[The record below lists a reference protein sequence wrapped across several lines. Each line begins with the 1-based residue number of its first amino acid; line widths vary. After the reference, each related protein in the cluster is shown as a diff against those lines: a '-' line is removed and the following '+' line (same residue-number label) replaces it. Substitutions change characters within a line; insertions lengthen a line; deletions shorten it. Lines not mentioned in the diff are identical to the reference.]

1 MLDIKFIRENADL
14 IKEAAAKKHV
24 KIDIDRLLAIDEKRR
39 QLIGEIDKMRQEHK
53 AGSDQLASLSRSESG
68 QIDKDK
74 LLSQLKEEK
83 DKLLHKE
90 FEFKTVE
97 GEFDELMLGVPNV
110 PDPSVPDGDSDEDNQ
125 EIRKWGSPKIEHGRN
140 YMTLMQMHDMAD
152 FERGAKVSG
161 FRGYFLKNNGALLQL
176 ALWNLTVEHLVKKGF
191 QPFLA
196 PSLVRRE
203 NLVGTGWFGGLNNPT
218 EEDVYKTQ
226 DDIYLSGTAEV
237 AMMGYHRDETLAEA
251 EFPKKYAAFSPCF
264 RREAGSYGKDTK
276 GIFRVHE
283 FFKVEQVI
291 LCKADH
297 QESVSWHE
305 ELTKNSEE
313 IMQMLEIPYHVVLN
327 CGGDL
332 GLGQVKKYDIEGWLP
347 SEKKYRETHSA
358 SYFHDFQT
366 RRLNIKYKDAEGKT
380 RFAHSLNN
388 TAIATPRI
396 LVMLLENHQNEDG
409 SINIPKSLQKYLGK
423 EKIEIKK

>member
-1 MLDIKFIRENADL
+1 MLDIKFIRDNAEL
-14 IKEAAAKKHV
+14 IKEAARKKHV
-24 KIDIDRLLAIDEKRR
+24 KIDVDRLLTIDEKRR
-39 QLIGEIDKMRQEHK
+39 TLIGEIDEMRRVHK
-53 AGSDQLASLSRSESG
+53 EASEGLVPAGAAGLEGVDREKLLEKLRQ
-68 QIDKDK
+68 DKDN
-74 LLSQLKEEK
+74 LS
-83 DKLLHKE
+83 HKE
-90 FEFKTVE
+90 FELRTVE

-110 PDPSVPDGDSDEDNQ
+110 PDPSVPDGDSDAENQ
-125 EIRKWGSPKIEHGRN
+125 EIRKWGSVKVEHGKN
-140 YMTLMQMHDMAD
+140 YMNLMQMHDMLD
-152 FERGAKVSG
+152 TERGAKVSG
-161 FRGYFLKNNGALLQL
+161 FRGYFLKNDGAMLAM
-176 ALWNLTVEHLVKKGF
+176 ALWNFTLEHLMKKGF
-191 QPFLA
+191 QPFMA

-203 NLVGTGWFGGLNNPT
+203 NLVGTGWLGGAGNAS
-218 EEDVYKTQ
+218 EEDIYKTQ

-237 AMMGYHRDETLAEA
+237 PMMGYHRDEILTDAEL
-251 EFPKKYAAFSPCF
+251 PKKYAAFSPCY

-297 QESVSWHE
+297 QESIKWHE

-313 IMQMLEIPYHVVLN
+313 IMQALELPYHVVLN

-366 RRLNIKYKDAEGKT
+366 RRLNIKYRDADGKMH
-380 RFAHSLNN
+380 FAHSLNN

-396 LVMLLENHQNEDG
+396 LAIFLENHQNEDG
-409 SINIPKSLQKYLGK
+409 SINIPKALQKYFGK
-423 EKIEIKK
+423 EKIG